1 MRHLLLPDATPQAL
15 SYKIE
20 EADMNIAT
28 RKRSSGIV
36 LMAVLIVVFALAVLA
51 ATIAVMAVTDIK
63 MTAHFKRATEA
74 LYEADAAV
82 QYVKVQIE
90 SDLQSGSLILDS
102 AVENVNYSAPDGMFF
117 DKVTRLVQT
126 GDTNA
131 YFFAVT
137 GYSDKARVTVET
149 VFRRASTF
157 ELGLFGDTELDTK
170 AYGNVYTY
178 NSTVVSNPVPEDS
191 LGGGRIA
198 SNGDFLSHQDTFV
211 DGSFQL
217 GEDTMG
223 TEASWRETPEG
234 GSIITGEPAVQTDR
248 IDPDPLGVIGGELA
262 ADFAKYSVPTNNNN
276 ADVEPPIKQPKYD
289 VILSTNKTHTMTLT
303 AGDYY
308 IHDLTLRANTTLN
321 IIGPVNIYL
330 TGSMEAK
337 KGSTINTTGNPTDL
351 SIFSNGGDSD
361 RNRGV
366 GYGIGE
372 SIILKNDGDFKGLIY
387 APYTPIIVMNS
398 ADFYGIAWG
407 EQVEI
412 KNGGDVYIDIALMQS
427 YLGNV
432 VKLLTWKERREG

>member
-1 MRHLLLPDATPQAL
+1 MRHLLSPHATPQAS

-36 LMAVLIVVFALAVLA
+36 LMAVMIIIFALAVLA
-51 ATIAVMAVTDIK
+51 ATISVMAVTDIK

-117 DKVTRLVQT
+117 DKVTQLVQT
-126 GDTNA
+126 ADTNA

-137 GYSDKARVTVET
+137 GYSDKARVTIET

-178 NSTVVSNPVPEDS
+178 DSTVVSHPVPEDS

-198 SNGDFLSHQDTFV
+198 SNGDFLSHQDTFI

-223 TEASWRETPEG
+223 IEGSWRETPEG
-234 GSIITGEPAVQTDR
+234 GSLITGEPAVQTDR
-248 IDPDPLGVIGGELA
+248 IDPDPLGAIGGKLA
-262 ADFAKYSVPTNNNN
+262 DDFDSVEANNNN
-276 ADVEPPIKQPKYD
+276 ADVEPPITVPKYD

-303 AGDYY
+303 AGNYY

-321 IIGPVNIYL
+321 IIGQVNIYL

-337 KGSTINTTGNPTDL
+337 SGSTINTGSPTNL
-351 SIFSNGGDSD
+351 SIFSNGGDRIRKRD
-361 RNRGV
+361 
-366 GYGIGE
+366 GYVHGE
-372 SIILKNDGDFKGLIY
+372 SIILKNDGDFKGLVY
-387 APYTPIIVMNS
+387 APYSFIQVMND

-407 EQVEI
+407 REVEI
-412 KNGGDVYIDIALMQS
+412 KNSGDVYIDIALMQT
-427 YLGNV
+427 YLSNV